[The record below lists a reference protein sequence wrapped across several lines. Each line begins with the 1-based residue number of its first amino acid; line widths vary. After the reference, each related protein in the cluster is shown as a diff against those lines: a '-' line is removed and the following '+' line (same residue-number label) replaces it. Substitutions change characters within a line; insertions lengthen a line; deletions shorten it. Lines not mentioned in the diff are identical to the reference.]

1 MESLLPRKEVTEDWV
16 GEPRELI
23 MCQIKKA
30 TKRGK
35 KDHKVSPEST
45 EGSGGGNASLALLV
59 KLVVYLYP
67 MT

>member
-1 MESLLPRKEVTEDWV
+1 MSNKESNKE
-16 GEPRELI
+16 GE
-23 MCQIKKA
+23 
-30 TKRGK
+30 K

-67 MT
+67 MI